1 MVKYFL
7 FDYIFRLMVFS
18 FSIEK
23 RIMVILYSSSS
34 SVLIKIGSG
43 NGLEEVIKKLQ
54 KGILKRQ
61 LIKCLLRK

>member
-1 MVKYFL
+1 
-7 FDYIFRLMVFS
+7 
-18 FSIEK
+18 
-23 RIMVILYSSSS
+23 MVILYSSSS